1 MRTTGEQVLQV
12 FSCQQHVT
20 VDREESEANVNA
32 TAIALTGIHAA
43 ARMAQHGEYRTAR
56 TELIST
62 CRLLQRA
69 MRDLPHQEA
78 YLSFI
83 VQAEKLDGFMRERE
97 AETVFGVG
105 AGSQHGRDDD
115 ASRSMYQMKS
125 LSVDSFTA
133 RC

>member
-1 MRTTGEQVLQV
+1 MKFTRTTGEQILQV
-12 FSCQQHVT
+12 LSCKQSVT
-20 VDREESEANVNA
+20 ANRDMSEANVDA

-69 MRDLPHQEA
+69 MRDLSHQEA

-97 AETVFGVG
+97 AQDLVFGVG
-105 AGSQHGRDDD
+105 
-115 ASRSMYQMKS
+115 
-125 LSVDSFTA
+125 
-133 RC
+133 